1 MDNDEIKDRLNT
13 LQAQNVA
20 LMHMMAAVV
29 KQTSAD
35 VMEEYT
41 LRCAIFLKLIGANGN
56 PEAVAIQRETFDEVA
71 RTILGDRNAD
81 LSQ

>member
-1 MDNDEIKDRLNT
+1 MDTDEIKDRLDT

-35 VMEEYT
+35 VMEEYA
-41 LRCAIFLKLIGANGN
+41 LRCALFLQLIGANGN
-56 PEAVAIQRETFDEVA
+56 PEAIAMQRKTFDEVA
-71 RTILGDRNAD
+71 RTVLGDRNAD